1 MIKAKT
7 HTCVVTIIIIIVI
20 ITVILLL
27 LPLRQMLTLETSMFY
42 VLVYKD
48 KET

>member
-7 HTCVVTIIIIIVI
+7 YICVVTIIIIIVI

-27 LPLRQMLTLETSMFY
+27 LQLRQMCTLETLMFY
-42 VLVYKD
+42 VLVHKD
-48 KET
+48 KHT